1 VGGFIDSQV
10 RTYLSGMYLRL
21 AFSVAIHADPEVFLI
36 DEILA
41 VGDESFQ
48 RKSRDA
54 LLRLIKGGVTTILVS
69 HDLAAVREICDR
81 AVWID
86 QGRVRLEG
94 EPAKVIEEYVGSSSR

>member
-1 VGGFIDSQV
+1 
-10 RTYLSGMYLRL
+10 
-21 AFSVAIHADPEVFLI
+21 VFLI